1 MSRSRTASAARTRPS
16 TVRGR
21 PPTEI
26 PPSHPSSVPMPVCS
40 TKGVLHRTSESRG
53 WNCDKGLRWSLFLF
67 IVMAWRPMLQPEAN
81 QRCRSP
87 RAKVAWRPSL
97 ASGFDLDRSCLCLCG
112 FRDRETQHPVRQARL
127 DFVGVKL
134 ARQRELALEVAHL
147 ILLVDEAMPFRRMLV
162 HLSMNGQGASL
173 QRDRHA
179 L

>member
-1 MSRSRTASAARTRPS
+1 MIRAILTSGSMRSLRHKPDRSCATNPGHISCHRH
-16 TVRGR
+16 
-21 PPTEI
+21 
-26 PPSHPSSVPMPVCS
+26 PPSHPSAVPMPFCKVEGGTATEAS
-40 TKGVLHRTSESRG
+40 VPVHRYGVAAD
-53 WNCDKGLRWSLFLF
+53 C
-67 IVMAWRPMLQPEAN
+67 QPEAN

-112 FRDRETQHPVRQARL
+112 FRDGETQHPVRQARL